1 MDVERQG
8 NLSSDETALYIVV
21 AIQLTVFVKTHR
33 TVLYKRGAH
42 YGNRTLKKKK
52 ELVPPEAVSDLGG
65 VS

>member
-8 NLSSDETALYIVV
+8 NLGSDETALYIVV

-52 ELVPPEAVSDLGG
+52 RACAT
-65 VS
+65 